1 MMKSYAPKTMAEL
14 PASLAALTLESKI
27 VGGGTD
33 FVIRLHSG
41 AVQPDALCYLGHI
54 PELKKIEKQGDTI
67 SVGAYCTMTQME
79 HDPIVREYL
88 PALMDAAADVG
99 SLQIR
104 NNGTIGGNLG
114 TAVFLA
120 VVNLLTLLIF
130 AWAIRK
136 AVPQVCPGAALLWSL
151 AANLCQAVWMP
162 NGGYWYFGAITGTI
176 YHNTTYIMLQPLA
189 LIAFF
194 LFLSLAEHHGQL
206 QWRSW
211 AALTVLL
218 TVATAI
224 KPSYLFAFAP
234 ALLVALVVDLIR
246 THGKALQWEVW
257 LGCTVLPGIL
267 LCIIQAKVLFTGG
280 DDSGMALIFTTDF
293 DPEKVL
299 WGVFNYSAKHGLV
312 RSLVFVGAVVLLLFR
327 QWRGAYAYK
336 FSLLLF
342 AVSLAEALLLV
353 ESGER
358 LYHANLWWGPFIC
371 FWVFWLESVS
381 VFLQQT
387 RTGAVPRWR
396 LAVCAAALAWHIVS
410 GVCFL
415 VMLLQ
420 GVSYNVPI
428 LTYNLW

>member
-1 MMKSYAPKTMAEL
+1 MAQNKKQRL
-14 PASLAALTLESKI
+14 LWGLGLLGTAVFTLLMGWLHYQQLLSTGYYYSDIPAHMAGHAMGNTGFSLVTVLLRGVFA
-27 VGGGTD
+27 
-33 FVIRLHSG
+33 
-41 AVQPDALCYLGHI
+41 
-54 PELKKIEKQGDTI
+54 
-67 SVGAYCTMTQME
+67 
-79 HDPIVREYL
+79 
-88 PALMDAAADVG
+88 
-99 SLQIR
+99 
-104 NNGTIGGNLG
+104 IGGNLG

-120 VVNLLTLLIF
+120 AVNLLTLLIF

-189 LIAFF
+189 LISFF

-234 ALLVALVVDLIR
+234 ALLVALAVDLIR

-267 LCIIQAKVLFTGG
+267 FCIIQAKVLFTGG

-342 AVSLAEALLLV
+342 AVSLAEGICLT
-353 ESGER
+353 ETGSRMYDG
-358 LYHANLWWGPFIC
+358 NLWWGAFIC
-371 FWVFWLESVS
+371 YDILLLESLIQLLRRLHKKPRTPVETGTS
-381 VFLQQT
+381 VLCC
-387 RTGAVPRWR
+387 G
-396 LAVCAAALAWHIVS
+396 ALAWHIAS
-410 GVCFL
+410 GIVFL
-415 VMLLQ
+415 GLMLAGISYAVMIGTESYLLQ
-420 GVSYNVPI
+420 EMWGIV
-428 LTYNLW
+428 L

>member
-1 MMKSYAPKTMAEL
+1 MCIRDRFACGL
-14 PASLAALTLESKI
+14 RAALSD
-27 VGGGTD
+27 VPRP
-33 FVIRLHSG
+33 VRLL
-41 AVQPDALCYLGHI
+41 V
-54 PELKKIEKQGDTI
+54 
-67 SVGAYCTMTQME
+67 
-79 HDPIVREYL
+79 
-88 PALMDAAADVG
+88 
-99 SLQIR
+99 SL
-104 NNGTIGGNLG
+104 
-114 TAVFLA
+114 
-120 VVNLLTLLIF
+120 VVNLAT
-130 AWAIRK
+130 
-136 AVPQVCPGAALLWSL
+136 
-151 AANLCQAVWMP
+151 AVWMP
-162 NGGYWYFGAITGTI
+162 RGGYWYQGTIGGTI

-371 FWVFWLESVS
+371 FWVFWLNPSACFCSSCGRKPPRAGGWFCVP
-381 VFLQQT
+381 
-387 RTGAVPRWR
+387 PRWR
-396 LAVCAAALAWHIVS
+396 GMLSAACVS
-410 GVCFL
+410 WSC
-415 VMLLQ
+415 
-420 GVSYNVPI
+420 
-428 LTYNLW
+428 